1 MIKNYVEQVV
11 EEMSSDILKEWT
23 DICKCERCVN
33 DIKCI
38 VLNNLKPLYYDSEIG
53 GIYLKLKSLHLQYK
67 SDVVREMTKAI
78 EIVSQNKNHSG

>member
-11 EEMSSDILKEWT
+11 EEMSSDILKKWT
-23 DICKCERCVN
+23 DICKCERCLN

-38 VLNNLKPLYYDSEIG
+38 TLNNLKPLYYDSEIG
-53 GIYLKLKSLHLQYK
+53 GVYLKLKSFHLQYK

-78 EIVSQNKNHSG
+78 EIVSQNKNHSM